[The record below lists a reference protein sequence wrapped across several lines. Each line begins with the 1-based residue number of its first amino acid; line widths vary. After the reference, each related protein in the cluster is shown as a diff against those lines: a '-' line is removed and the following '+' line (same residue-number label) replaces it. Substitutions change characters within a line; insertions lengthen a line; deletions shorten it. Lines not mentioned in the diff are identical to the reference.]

1 MPCYSVNTMS
11 VKLEAAD
18 KELLRKAAEGLHLR
32 VFEYVD
38 ATTYGSITVKDGVA
52 TFPETYRETFNKL
65 KVEYSKKVVMQVAK
79 RKGWSSAWSKTK
91 ETPTVTLRRY

>member
-1 MPCYSVNTMS
+1 MS

-18 KELLRKAAEGLHLR
+18 KELLKKAAEGMRLR
-32 VFEYVD
+32 VREYGS
-38 ATTYGSITVKDGVA
+38 ATSYGSIMVESGVA

-79 RKGWSSAWSKTK
+79 RKGWSGAWSKTK